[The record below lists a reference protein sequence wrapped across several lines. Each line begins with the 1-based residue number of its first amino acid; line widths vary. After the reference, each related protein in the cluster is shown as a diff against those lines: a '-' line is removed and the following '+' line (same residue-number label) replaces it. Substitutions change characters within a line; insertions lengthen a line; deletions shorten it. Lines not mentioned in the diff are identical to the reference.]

1 MKGYAAAAALVLWA
15 GSALAQQPQRP
26 AFTPT
31 TPGAQPGTP
40 AQTPQA
46 QPSGA
51 RAARDRVDHPIAE
64 FAGLDKITGR
74 IIKFDVRIG
83 ETVQFGALQVT
94 PRACTQRTGADQ
106 QHIGFVEVDE
116 ITLRNEIRRIFGGWM
131 FASSP
136 GLNAVEHPIYDIWLD
151 ECKGGQMP
159 TIASAPNAGY
169 QGEGEPTALENV
181 PVRRGRAPNAPQQR
195 STPEAPPPAQRAP
208 SIQPGVPFDP
218 NTLPPRR

>member
-1 MKGYAAAAALVLWA
+1 MAVVAAIGASGVAV
-15 GSALAQQPQRP
+15 AQQQQLRP
-26 AFTPT
+26 PFTPS
-31 TPGAQPGTP
+31 TPQATQ
-40 AQTPQA
+40 QA

-74 IIKFDVRIG
+74 IIKFEVRIG

-94 PRACTQRTGADQ
+94 PRACTQRTGADLQ
-106 QHIGFVEVDE
+106 NIGFVEVDE

-151 ECKGGQMP
+151 ACKGGQMP
-159 TIASAPNAGY
+159 QIAASPNAGY
-169 QGEGEPTALENV
+169 QGEGEPTALESV

-195 STPEAPPPAQRAP
+195 NAPDGEQPPAPQRAP
-208 SIQPGVPFDP
+208 TIQPGVPFDP
-218 NTLPPRR
+218 ALLPRR